1 LHPEAAARL
10 VGELRRPAGAAAEL
24 TARERE
30 VLELIARGMPNKAI
44 ALRLSLSEKT
54 VKAHV
59 SAILRKLDVTD
70 RTQAALKAVREHL
83 VDLEGG

>member
-1 LHPEAAARL
+1 M
-10 VGELRRPAGAAAEL
+10 
-24 TARERE
+24 
-30 VLELIARGMPNKAI
+30 LELIARGMPNKAI

-59 SAILRKLDVTD
+59 SAILRKLEVTD

-83 VDLEGG
+83 VDIDAD